1 MVKWIEIIPCVH
13 RAEERAHELTYRE
26 GGNTRKLKK
35 GKQRMNQKLLELIK
49 ERANGI
55 TVPEVLAKTE
65 LDYNGILTAVEEL
78 CANGHQIGIITV
90 GRTAYRL
97 YQAE

>member
-1 MVKWIEIIPCVH
+1 
-13 RAEERAHELTYRE
+13 
-26 GGNTRKLKK
+26 
-35 GKQRMNQKLLELIK
+35 MNQKLLKLIK
-49 ERANGI
+49 ERTNGI